1 VNVDSGFDGRTA
13 RIEMIAL
20 IDVVFLLLVFFIY
33 AMLSMVVQRG
43 VDVVLPGVEGQTA
56 PEGLVIT
63 LDRENRLY
71 FEEQRLDLDQI
82 VRRIAARRIAARYEQ
97 EQVLIRGDARA
108 DLGIAVELLSALREQ
123 GVERVS
129 FQVEPQP

>member
-1 VNVDSGFDGRTA
+1 MNVDSGFDGRTA